1 MQPGRELKQ
10 SLGVRAMAAHLGV
23 SPTRVRQL
31 IGEGRLPATQ
41 VSGRWVLDARSRF
54 GQPLR
59 RPGRP
64 LEPRNAWGLLLLAEG
79 RLPEW
84 LDRFER
90 SRLRARLRGDPLIED
105 IAAWCRRR
113 AELHRFMGHPSVL
126 DRVRQLPGAVVTGAS
141 AQGHDIL
148 DLRMIE
154 VYLRAASLRATVR
167 TLALEPAGPE
177 ANVLIRVPSAGLWPF
192 DVGEAGPATVAVDL
206 WEAGDSRSQRAADA
220 LLQRL
225 LREARFE
232 PGWSDA
238 S

>member
-1 MQPGRELKQ
+1 MASSCSGASGSGSLGRTVKLRSALTGDDRTPGTTRVLTVVAGNLLLAKELTQLKGAPAILLRNPLPNRKGIHNMQPGRELKQ

-84 LDRFER
+84 LDRSER
-90 SRLRARLRGDPLIED
+90 SR
-105 IAAWCRRR
+105 
-113 AELHRFMGHPSVL
+113 
-126 DRVRQLPGAVVTGAS
+126 
-141 AQGHDIL
+141 
-148 DLRMIE
+148 
-154 VYLRAASLRATVR
+154 
-167 TLALEPAGPE
+167 
-177 ANVLIRVPSAGLWPF
+177 
-192 DVGEAGPATVAVDL
+192 
-206 WEAGDSRSQRAADA
+206 
-220 LLQRL
+220 
-225 LREARFE
+225 
-232 PGWSDA
+232 
-238 S
+238 